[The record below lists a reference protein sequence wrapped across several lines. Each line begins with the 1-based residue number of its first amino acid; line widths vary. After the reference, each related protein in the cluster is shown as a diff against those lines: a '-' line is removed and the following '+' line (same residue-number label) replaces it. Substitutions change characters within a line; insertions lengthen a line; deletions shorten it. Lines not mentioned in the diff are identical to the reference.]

1 MTVISKTPLQK
12 QKLPV
17 INVISFHS
25 LSQRNKYY
33 RNCNLFYGIFH
44 LVYKNRTAASIY
56 RTAQFCFVY
65 SLNSLCMIQLQS
77 SKHLLILMHTHLLST
92 VPQHGFSN
100 QLKI

>member
-44 LVYKNRTAASIY
+44 LYTKTELQHPFIGLPSSV
-56 RTAQFCFVY
+56 FVY
-65 SLNSLCMIQLQS
+65 SLNSLCMIQLRHQS
-77 SKHLLILMHTHLLST
+77 T
-92 VPQHGFSN
+92 F
-100 QLKI
+100 